1 MGEIKQQTLSGV
13 KWTAIER
20 FSIQVATF
28 IIGLI
33 VARILTPDDYGLVG
47 LVGVFFTISNIL
59 IDSGFGNA
67 LVRKADRTEADY
79 YTAFYSSLSIS
90 TVCATLIFFCSPWIA
105 SFFKQP
111 ILSPMTKWMS
121 IGLVIGQFAMI
132 PSAKMYIEL
141 NFKSIAK
148 INFICSVASGLIAL
162 IIAYLGGGVWA
173 LVWLGL
179 SSTIIRVILSYLY
192 KPYKIILIFSKNSF
206 HQLFGYGSK
215 IAISGLLSSVY
226 NEMTTIVI
234 GKFYSP
240 ASLGNYSRGTSMA
253 TLPVNIITGIV
264 GKVTFP
270 ILAKIQNDDTR
281 LISVYRNYISLIM
294 MAVVFC
300 CLLLAAL
307 AKPLIL
313 FLLTAKWANAIIFV
327 QIFAFAIVFDPI
339 SSLNL
344 NLLQV
349 KGRSDL
355 FLRLEV
361 IKKTIALIIL
371 LSAIPFG
378 VIAICIS
385 KVIYTQIAIYLNT
398 YYTGKLFGLGYWQ
411 QWKDFL
417 PYFGYSAVAC
427 VPPLLLSLFCP
438 WPIISLTIGF
448 TSALVIYIIELRI
461 CKNAVFMEYVNPI
474 LNKLINRFKKQSI
487 PQH

>member
-1 MGEIKQQTLSGV
+1 
-13 KWTAIER
+13 
-20 FSIQVATF
+20 
-28 IIGLI
+28 
-33 VARILTPDDYGLVG
+33 
-47 LVGVFFTISNIL
+47 
-59 IDSGFGNA
+59 
-67 LVRKADRTEADY
+67 
-79 YTAFYSSLSIS
+79 
-90 TVCATLIFFCSPWIA
+90 
-105 SFFKQP
+105 
-111 ILSPMTKWMS
+111 
-121 IGLVIGQFAMI
+121 
-132 PSAKMYIEL
+132 
-141 NFKSIAK
+141 
-148 INFICSVASGLIAL
+148 
-162 IIAYLGGGVWA
+162 
-173 LVWLGL
+173 
-179 SSTIIRVILSYLY
+179 
-192 KPYKIILIFSKNSF
+192 
-206 HQLFGYGSK
+206 
-215 IAISGLLSSVY
+215 
-226 NEMTTIVI
+226 
-234 GKFYSP
+234 
-240 ASLGNYSRGTSMA
+240 
-253 TLPVNIITGIV
+253 
-264 GKVTFP
+264 
-270 ILAKIQNDDTR
+270 
-281 LISVYRNYISLIM
+281 